1 MNQMLPRPRFW
12 AETADQMKTHF
23 SALGELL
30 IFFLLFVISL
40 LAQSVIL
47 TIPMTAWMMGTQSN
61 SVMEAVM
68 GGASME
74 RVAREIMA
82 RMPDWMSLMQLFAS
96 AIMGV
101 TAVVYSRAFQKRS
114 FAAMG
119 LRGRAPVL
127 EYLAGFAVGLVLFA
141 AVVALGAA
149 AGGFRLLAGAPSER
163 QRTLCL
169 IALLG
174 CAVHGAALELLI
186 RGCFAPSLGARYP
199 VVFALLLSSITP
211 SMLQAGETLFSMT
224 TLNSLLLGL
233 FLGIWVIKRGRLWGA
248 CAIHAAWTFAGSFL
262 FGLTGEGEYGDI
274 RLLNV
279 ASDVYRPLLTG
290 GDRGA
295 QASICVTVV
304 LLAAIAGVLALRA
317 KEPAPPR
324 KPEQT
329 DRPANFL

>member
-1 MNQMLPRPRFW
+1 MNQMVPRPQFW

-23 SALGELL
+23 SVLGELL

-40 LAQSVIL
+40 LGQLVIL
-47 TIPMTAWMMGTQSN
+47 TIPMTAMTAWMMGTQGN
-61 SVMEAVM
+61 SVMEAVT
-68 GGASME
+68 ME
-74 RVAREIMA
+74 RVARENMA

-96 AIMGV
+96 ASMGV

-163 QRTLCL
+163 QWALCL

-174 CAVHGAALELLI
+174 CVVHGAALELLI

-211 SMLQAGETLFSMT
+211 PMLRAGENLFSMT

-262 FGLTGEGEYGDI
+262 FGLTGEREYGGI
-274 RLLNV
+274 RLLHMV
-279 ASDVYRPLLTG
+279 SDVYRPLLTG

-304 LLAAIAGVLALRA
+304 LLAAIAGVLAIRA
-317 KEPAPPR
+317 KDPALPR

>member
-1 MNQMLPRPRFW
+1 
-12 AETADQMKTHF
+12 
-23 SALGELL
+23 
-30 IFFLLFVISL
+30 
-40 LAQSVIL
+40 
-47 TIPMTAWMMGTQSN
+47 
-61 SVMEAVM
+61 M

-163 QRTLCL
+163 QWALCL

-174 CAVHGAALELLI
+174 CVVHGAALELLI

-211 SMLQAGETLFSMT
+211 PMLQAGENLFSMT

-262 FGLTGEGEYGDI
+262 FGLTGEGEYGGI
-274 RLLNV
+274 RLLHMV
-279 ASDVYRPLLTG
+279 SDVYRPLLTG

-304 LLAAIAGVLALRA
+304 LLAAIAGVLAIRA
-317 KEPAPPR
+317 KDPALPR